1 MPILPTI
8 PPRRTTR
15 PTFPA
20 SRAGRALL
28 LACALGAAG
37 LTQAQVFGD
46 VDWKETEAPP
56 PPAFDLNKLV
66 PITMP
71 PYMTLKFGVDPATI
85 KITGDGVVRYVVVAT
100 HKEGGA
106 LNAYY
111 EGLRCATAEYKSYAR
126 FTNGA
131 WDPTPAP
138 EWKRLSERNSIY
150 TKALAAQALCRGDA
164 PRGSVG
170 EMIRVLKAPVRE
182 VE

>member
-1 MPILPTI
+1 M
-8 PPRRTTR
+8 RR
-15 PTFPA
+15 A
-20 SRAGRALL
+20 SRAFA
-28 LACALGAAG
+28 LACLLGAAG
-37 LTQAQVFGD
+37 GASAQVFTD
-46 VDWKETEAPP
+46 PEWKETPVPP
-56 PPAFDLNKLV
+56 PPAFDESRLV
-66 PITMP
+66 PIEMP
-71 PYMTLKFGVDPATI
+71 RYMTLKFGVDPATI

-100 HKEGGA
+100 HKEGGG

-164 PRGSVG
+164 PRASVG